1 MTTVEQV
8 YDGSDFVVLDPELKE
23 KAMNNVA
30 GIKEHLDE
38 FIEHGDPF
46 SRYFMVGVDLDEYT
60 KALHSLFINVM
71 NKKGIVF
78 TPLEEDDTVAVAK
91 IKYGKLL
98 WRRTDFNADG
108 EYGNGEVCGYFYRA
122 TEHKELP
129 LDIKLPKY
137 INRSAVL
144 T

>member
-60 KALHSLFINVM
+60 KALHSLFVGVM
-71 NKKGIVF
+71 DKKGIVF
-78 TPLEEDDTVAVAK
+78 TPLDEDETIAVAQ

-108 EYGNGEVCGYFYRA
+108 EYGNGEVCGYFYE
-122 TEHKELP
+122 TTKNGE
-129 LDIKLPKY
+129 LPKY
-137 INRSAVL
+137 IDIPRGTSSPDVL
-144 T
+144 A